1 MPRVAKSKE
10 KAVEAAID
18 NAVVEEEAVPVS
30 PSPTVIANEP
40 GPTDPGWQ
48 EFVLGHFGEGDLD
61 SEGNPFT
68 HSLRIVAEK
77 LLGPITKTLVR
88 TVQAPHEANRYGAT
102 VEVSVTFA
110 WGGDQEDIRT
120 FEDVADVY
128 SGNTPAKYARFAP
141 SSAKTKAEGRAL
153 CSALKLRKV
162 YAAEEMTDTPVADAG
177 LDGMIILPQ
186 QRFIDA
192 KCNELDID
200 VNKFI
205 SMGDFRYKHIS
216 HVTFVAAK
224 KMIERLNIYQQDTG
238 KIPDALKG
246 YNPDWRKEK

>member
-1 MPRVAKSKE
+1 VEEAIDLAKIEEEGVPVDPSPV
-10 KAVEAAID
+10 VEAKIPD
-18 NAVVEEEAVPVS
+18 
-30 PSPTVIANEP
+30 EP

-48 EFVLGHFGEGDLD
+48 DFVLSHFTETDLD
-61 SEGNPFT
+61 SEGNPYA

-77 LLGPITKTLVR
+77 LLGPITRTLVR
-88 TVQAPHEANRYGAT
+88 TVQTPNDSNGYRAT
-102 VEVSVTFA
+102 VEVSVAFA
-110 WGGDQEDIRT
+110 WGGDREDIRI

-128 SGNTPAKYARFAP
+128 SGNTPPKFARFAP

-162 YAAEEMTDTPVADAG
+162 YAAEEMTDTPVSEAG
-177 LDGMIILPQ
+177 LDGMIVLTQ

-216 HVTFVAAK
+216 NVPFTTAK
-224 KMIERLNIYQQDTG
+224 KMIERLNVYQQDKG